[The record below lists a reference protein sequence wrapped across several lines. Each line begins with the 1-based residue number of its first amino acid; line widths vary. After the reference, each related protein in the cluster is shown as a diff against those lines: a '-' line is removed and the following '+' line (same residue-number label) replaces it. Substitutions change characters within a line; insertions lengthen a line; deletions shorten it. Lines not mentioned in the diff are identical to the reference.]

1 VKALILGAGIAG
13 ASTAIALAMQGI
25 QVEMYERHPAPAT
38 IGAGVVLWSNGAF
51 VLDQLGLLSQI
62 AGYAGRPVAMRRLS
76 HSGED
81 LGTLDIDG
89 INSVLGYP
97 SYSILRRDLHRV
109 LLETLAALGVPV
121 QFGRTAQEIT
131 AINGAAAVRFSDGL
145 ELTADLIVGAEGR
158 MNSVTRAY
166 VSGDNRPIHQGFANW
181 LGVVRTEKPLFEDG
195 HILDVWGVGQRFG
208 MVPVGP
214 TTAYWA
220 GAIAQ
225 PREIR
230 TPGEAPGQALLKHF
244 ETWPAWIAAMIQAT
258 PADSIRRI
266 EVYDHDPL
274 EQWHRG
280 HVIVIGDAAHAALPT
295 SGQGACQAL
304 EDAWHL
310 ARLVARQPAD
320 LAQALAAF
328 TQARRAKTTWITTGA
343 RQLAHSLFSQ
353 DPAYCDRR
361 NTASQRTDYQALAR
375 QMGEGWAENLRGMAQ
390 FSLNP
395 ES

>member
-1 VKALILGAGIAG
+1 MKAVILGAGIAG
-13 ASTAIALAMQGI
+13 ASTGIALASQGI
-25 QVEMYERHPAPAT
+25 EVEIYERHPAPAT

-62 AGYAGRPVAMRRLS
+62 AGVAGRPVAMTRLS
-76 HSGED
+76 DSGEN
-81 LGTLDIDG
+81 LGTLDIAG

-97 SYSILRRDLHRV
+97 SYAILRRDLHHV
-109 LLETLAALGVPV
+109 LLQALAELGVPV
-121 QFGRTAQEIT
+121 HFGRTAQRIT
-131 AINGAAAVRFSDGL
+131 AVNGAAVVRFSDGL

-158 MNSVTRAY
+158 MNSVARAY

-181 LGVVRTEKPLFEDG
+181 LGVVQTEQPLFEDG

-208 MVPVGP
+208 VVPISP

-220 GAIAQ
+220 GAIAHPNQ
-225 PREIR
+225 AGAG
-230 TPGEAPGQALLKHF
+230 GEASAQALLQHF
-244 ETWPAWIAAMIQAT
+244 ESWPAWIAALIQAT
-258 PADSIRRI
+258 PAETIRRI

-280 HVIVIGDAAHAALPT
+280 HVIVLGDAAHAALPT

-310 ARLVARQPAD
+310 ARSVAQQPAD

-328 TQARRAKTTWITTGA
+328 TQIRRAKTTWITTGA
-343 RQLAHSLFSQ
+343 RQLAQSLFSL
-353 DPAYCDRR
+353 DPAYCAQRNSASRR
-361 NTASQRTDYQALAR
+361 ADYQTLAR
-375 QMGEGWAENLRGMAQ
+375 QMGEGWAENLR
-390 FSLNP
+390 
-395 ES
+395 

>member
-25 QVEMYERHPAPAT
+25 QVEIYERHTAPAS

-51 VLDQLGLLSQI
+51 VLDQLGLLSRI
-62 AGYAGRPVAMRRLS
+62 AGVAGRPVAMKRLS
-76 HSGED
+76 HSGEN
-81 LGTLDIDG
+81 LGAIDIER

-97 SYSILRRDLHRV
+97 SYSILRRDLHHI
-109 LLETLAALGVPV
+109 LLQALAELGVPV
-121 QFGRTAQEIT
+121 HFGRPAQRIT
-131 AINGAAAVRFSDGL
+131 SANGAAVVQFSDGL

-158 MNSVTRAY
+158 MHSVTRTY

-181 LGVVRTEKPLFEDG
+181 LGVVKTERPLFKDG

-225 PREIR
+225 PTEVRIN
-230 TPGEAPGQALLKHF
+230 GEAPAQSLLKHF
-244 ETWPAWIAAMIQAT
+244 ASWPDWIAALIQAT
-258 PADSIRRI
+258 PAETIRRI

-274 EQWHRG
+274 EHWHRG
-280 HVIVIGDAAHAALPT
+280 HVIVLGDAAHAALPT

-310 ARLVARQPAD
+310 ARSVARQPAD
-320 LAQALAAF
+320 LAQALATF
-328 TQARRAKTTWITTGA
+328 TQTRRAKTTWITTGA
-343 RQLAHSLFSQ
+343 RQLAQSLFSQ
-353 DPAYCDRR
+353 DPEYCARR
-361 NTASQRTDYQALAR
+361 NTASKRTDYQALAR
-375 QMGEGWAENLRGMAQ
+375 QMGEGWAENLRGGAQ